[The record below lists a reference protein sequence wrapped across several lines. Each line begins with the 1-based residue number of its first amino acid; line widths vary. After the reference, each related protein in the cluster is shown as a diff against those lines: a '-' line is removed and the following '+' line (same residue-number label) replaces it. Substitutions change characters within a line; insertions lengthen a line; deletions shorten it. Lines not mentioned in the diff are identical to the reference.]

1 MTGFILPTP
10 RQPVTQSSPDTSKP
24 APDTAPP
31 TPAVR
36 RALSSARAGD
46 LKALGAKDAP
56 PEEDKSSASANAQRR
71 QPLSAVLADLNKP
84 RKGPPTSASLPAS
97 RAAIVPVK
105 QSIATQQPFAELGH
119 KAALDAPPLKLQ
131 NDIRGVPSGLIK
143 NIGNGPPTSA
153 NSPAL
158 QAAAVSVEQNIATQ
172 QALAELGQKAALS
185 ASLLKLQSDMN
196 EAILNSVRNIGSS
209 VKSASR

>member
-105 QSIATQQPFAELGH
+105 QS
-119 KAALDAPPLKLQ
+119 D
-131 NDIRGVPSGLIK
+131 
-143 NIGNGPPTSA
+143 
-153 NSPAL
+153 
-158 QAAAVSVEQNIATQ
+158 AAAICRVGTQSSAGCPTAKTAKRHSRCALGFDKKYWQRAANFCQFTRITGRCCFSRAKHSHAAGTCRAGTKSSVEC
-172 QALAELGQKAALS
+172 LAAEAA
-185 ASLLKLQSDMN
+185 KRHERSDL
-196 EAILNSVRNIGSS
+196 EFCKKYWL
-209 VKSASR
+209 